1 MKVYARSVEGKVVSI
16 NVKDENEN
24 EVSLEDLQAEIN
36 IRHRCRNLFKSA
48 GHTITHPALVVVK

>member
-24 EVSLEDLQAEIN
+24 EVSLEELKAEIN
-36 IRHRCRNLFKSA
+36 VWHRCRKLFKSA
-48 GHTITHPALVVVK
+48 GHAITHPAFIVVK